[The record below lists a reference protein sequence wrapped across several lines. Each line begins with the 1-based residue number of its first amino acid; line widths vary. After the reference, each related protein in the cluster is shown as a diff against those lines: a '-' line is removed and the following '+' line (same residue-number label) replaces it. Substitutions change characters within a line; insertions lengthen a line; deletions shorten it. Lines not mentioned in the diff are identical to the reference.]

1 MVQPSPLRNR
11 SPLARLGNQQQ
22 HHDQDQLDL
31 YSDGGRST
39 RSNTRKIRRT
49 IREEQDNDPYCDS
62 GGDDDDIS
70 ITSLTPAT
78 GSTDTDIIIKD
89 HMATM
94 VMTTTKKMATT
105 TTAATAVAVVTGSS
119 RKTRT
124 KKASTRKK
132 TKHKNPDHAEGRWK
146 YWEHIEFLK
155 GLRREGKGKWK
166 AIGRA
171 IPTRYVGILY
181 YFYIIHSSALSLSLS
196 QSSSFFF

>member
-1 MVQPSPLRNR
+1 MVQPSPLPRR
-11 SPLARLGNQQQ
+11 SPLARLNGNQQQ
-22 HHDQDQLDL
+22 QQHDQDQLDL

-39 RSNTRKIRRT
+39 RSITRKIRRT
-49 IREEQDNDPYCDS
+49 IREEEDNDPYCDY
-62 GGDDDDIS
+62 GDDDNDDDILSSS

-78 GSTDTDIIIKD
+78 GSTDADIIIKD
-89 HMATM
+89 HSTTT
-94 VMTTTKKMATT
+94 VTTKKKA
-105 TTAATAVAVVTGSS
+105 TTAAAAAAVVTGSS

-181 YFYIIHSSALSLSLS
+181 YFYIIHSSALSLSP
-196 QSSSFFF
+196 